1 MLWLDLKTAVRGLR
15 ATPWLSAAAV
25 VALALGIGPNT
36 AIFSIVYATVL
47 APLPYANPDQLV
59 RVTPMVG
66 NAQDRA
72 SAAEYLEWKKR
83 ATSFQA
89 LEAFRPGR
97 TLNLAIGDAPEIV
110 IARQVTPGGHR
121 MLSERVFLG
130 RDFRADEDQ
139 PGKQHVVLL
148 THRLW
153 RERFGAD
160 RDIIGRDI
168 RMDAIPYTVVGVLEP
183 GSWDR
188 TPANVWIPISFT
200 PAEIANRQLHPLIV
214 DGRLKPGVTV
224 EQAQQEMNTIAA
236 DLARQFPDSYA
247 GRTVRLVPLDTAI
260 LNSSR
265 TMVAGTG
272 LQPLLWSL
280 LAAVS
285 FVVLMACVNVANLLL
300 SRGVTR
306 ERETA
311 IRAALGATRA
321 RLVRLALMEGVVLA
335 AIGGALGVLASAW
348 ILEGILA
355 MLPPFT
361 LASTVDPKLN
371 LPVLLFAL
379 GATMLAGALSG
390 SVQAWQAGRTNFN
403 DTLKQSGP
411 SAIGRGRR
419 RLLHALVVV
428 ELALA
433 VTLLGGAGLT
443 MLSFWNRTRV
453 DLGVRTDHILTFGLP
468 VTQKRFSSAEEIDG
482 FYRQVLEKLQ
492 AVPGVAKASVSS
504 GIPLLGFGVSQQFS
518 VVGQPEDARSS
529 RPSVGVQL
537 VTPEYFETFGVRMQ
551 QGRALN
557 DRDGM
562 SAQGVA
568 VVNERFVRL
577 FLDGRDP
584 VGQRVVMDDIVP
596 NIGNRTLAGGSLS
609 GLAPDAGGEWHI
621 VGVFR
626 DVSNVEQFG
635 EPKSPQIYIPFAQSP
650 SPQGMV
656 AVRTTTSPEHLQ
668 SSLAAAVRAVDPA
681 LPLVSIR
688 TMEQVVGE
696 RLAPDRF
703 NILLYGGLA
712 ALALL
717 LAALG
722 IYGVMA
728 FTVMQ
733 RTVEIGLRMALG
745 ARHNQ
750 VQLQILREGATLA
763 TGGLVLGLVG
773 AYALGRTMQSMLFG
787 TGALSLPV
795 VLVTGLVLLLTAL
808 AACYV
813 PARRASAVDPL
824 IALRQV

>member
-1 MLWLDLKTAVRGLR
+1 MFWSELETAVRGLKR
-15 ATPWLSAAAV
+15 TPWLSAAAV

-47 APLPYANPDQLV
+47 APLPYANPDQLA

-110 IARQVTPGGHR
+110 IARQVTPGGHS
-121 MLSERVFLG
+121 MLSERMFLG

-139 PGKQHVVLL
+139 PGKQHVVVL

-168 RMDAIPYTVVGVLEP
+168 RMDSIPYTVVGVLEP

-188 TPANVWIPISFT
+188 MPANVWIPISFT
-200 PAEIANRQLHPLIV
+200 PAEIANRQLHSLIV

-247 GRTVRLVPLDTAI
+247 GRTVRLVPLHTAI

-265 TMVAGTG
+265 TMVPGTG

-335 AIGGALGVLASAW
+335 AISGALGVLASAW

-379 GATMLAGALSG
+379 GATMIAGALSG
-390 SVQAWQAGRTNFN
+390 SVQAWQAGRTNFY
-403 DTLKQSGP
+403 DTLKQSGR
-411 SAIGRGRR
+411 SEIGRGRR

-468 VTQKRFSSAEEIDG
+468 VNQKRFSSAEEIDG

-504 GIPLLGFGVSQQFS
+504 GIPLLGFGVSRQFS
-518 VVGQPEDARSS
+518 VVGQPEDGRSS
-529 RPSVGVQL
+529 RPRVGVQL

-557 DRDGM
+557 DCDGM

-596 NIGNRTLAGGSLS
+596 NIGNRTLAEEAS
-609 GLAPDAGGEWHI
+609 AGRARCWW
-621 VGVFR
+621 GVAHCGR
-626 DVSNVEQFG
+626 LPRCQ
-635 EPKSPQIYIPFAQSP
+635 QCR
-650 SPQGMV
+650 
-656 AVRTTTSPEHLQ
+656 AVR
-668 SSLAAAVRAVDPA
+668 
-681 LPLVSIR
+681 
-688 TMEQVVGE
+688 
-696 RLAPDRF
+696 
-703 NILLYGGLA
+703 
-712 ALALL
+712 
-717 LAALG
+717 
-722 IYGVMA
+722 
-728 FTVMQ
+728 
-733 RTVEIGLRMALG
+733 
-745 ARHNQ
+745 
-750 VQLQILREGATLA
+750 
-763 TGGLVLGLVG
+763 
-773 AYALGRTMQSMLFG
+773 
-787 TGALSLPV
+787 
-795 VLVTGLVLLLTAL
+795 
-808 AACYV
+808 
-813 PARRASAVDPL
+813 
-824 IALRQV
+824 

>member
-25 VALALGIGPNT
+25 VALVLGIGPNT
-36 AIFSIVYATVL
+36 AIFSIVYATLL
-47 APLPYANPDQLV
+47 APLPFSNPDQLA

-66 NAQDRA
+66 EGQDRA
-72 SAAEYLEWKKR
+72 SLAEYLEWKKR

-89 LEAFRPGR
+89 LEAFWPGR
-97 TLNLAIGDAPEIV
+97 TLNLATRDAPELV

-121 MLSERVFLG
+121 MLSEGVWLG
-130 RDFRADEDQ
+130 RDFRAEEDQ

-188 TPANVWIPISFT
+188 APANIWIPIAFT

-224 EQAQQEMNTIAA
+224 EQAQQEMNAIAA
-236 DLARQFPDSYA
+236 DLAREFPDSNA
-247 GRTVRLVPLDTAI
+247 GRTVRVVPMDTAI

-265 TMVAGTG
+265 TMVPGTG

-285 FVVLMACVNVANLLL
+285 FLVLMACVNVANLLL
-300 SRGVTR
+300 SRGATR

-311 IRAALGATRA
+311 IRAALGATRG
-321 RLVRLALMEGVVLA
+321 RLMRLALIEGVVLA
-335 AIGGALGVLASAW
+335 AIGGALGVLASMW
-348 ILEGILA
+348 ILQGILA

-371 LPVLLFAL
+371 LQVLLFAL
-379 GATMLAGALSG
+379 GTTMFAGALSG

-403 DTLKQSGP
+403 DTLKQAGRSG
-411 SAIGRGRR
+411 IGHGRR

-428 ELALA
+428 EFALA

-443 MLSFWNRTRV
+443 MLSFWNRTQV

-468 VTQKRFSSAEEIDG
+468 VNEQRFSSPAEIDG
-482 FYRQVLEKLQ
+482 FYRQLLERFK
-492 AVPGVAKASVSS
+492 AVPGVTKASVSS
-504 GIPLLGFGVSQQFS
+504 ALPLLGFGVSRKFS
-518 VVGQPEDARSS
+518 VVGQPENARSS
-529 RPSVGVQL
+529 RPSAGVQM
-537 VTPEYFETFGVRMQ
+537 VTPEYFETFGIRML
-551 QGRALN
+551 QGRTLN

-562 SAQGVA
+562 SAQRVA

-577 FLDGRDP
+577 FLGGRDP
-584 VGQRVVMDDIVP
+584 VGQRIAMD
-596 NIGNRTLAGGSLS
+596 GGRAS
-609 GLAPDAGGEWHI
+609 GSRVEWHI

-635 EPKSPQIYIPFAQSP
+635 EPKAPQMYVPFAQSP
-650 SPQGMV
+650 WPQAMV
-656 AVRTTTSPEHLQ
+656 AVRTTSPELVQ
-668 SSLAAAVRAVDPA
+668 SSLAAAVHAVDPA
-681 LPLVSIR
+681 LPLVSVR
-688 TMEQVVGE
+688 TMEGIVGE

-717 LAALG
+717 LATLG

-728 FTVMQ
+728 FTVTQ
-733 RTVEIGLRMALG
+733 QTAEIGLRMALG
-745 ARHNQ
+745 AGQSQ
-750 VQLQILREGATLA
+750 VRLQILRQGATLA
-763 TGGLVLGLVG
+763 TGGLILGLGG
-773 AYALGRTMQSMLFG
+773 AYALGRTMQSVLFG
-787 TGALSLPV
+787 TGALSVPV
-795 VLVTGLVLLLTAL
+795 VVVTGLVLLLTAL

-824 IALRQV
+824 TALRHV

>member
-1 MLWLDLKTAVRGLR
+1 MFWSELETAVRGLKR
-15 ATPWLSAAAV
+15 TPWLSAAAV

-47 APLPYANPDQLV
+47 APLPYSNPDQLA

-97 TLNLAIGDAPEIV
+97 TLNLAIGDAPQIV
-110 IARQVTPGGHR
+110 IARQVTPGGHS

-168 RMDAIPYTVVGVLEP
+168 RMDSIPYTVVGVLEP

-200 PAEIANRQLHPLIV
+200 PAEIANRQFHPLIV

-348 ILEGILA
+348 ILQGILA

-371 LPVLLFAL
+371 LQVLLFAL
-379 GATMLAGALSG
+379 GATMIAGALSG
-390 SVQAWQAGRTNFN
+390 SVPAWQAGRTNFN
-403 DTLKQSGP
+403 DTLKQSGRGGT
-411 SAIGRGRR
+411 GRGRR

-468 VTQKRFSSAEEIDG
+468 VNQERFSSPAEIDV
-482 FYRQVLEKLQ
+482 FYQQLLEKFH
-492 AVPGVAKASVSS
+492 AVPGVAKASVST
-504 GIPLLGFGVSQQFS
+504 GLPLLGFGIPSKFS
-518 VVGQPEDARSS
+518 VVGQPEDKRSS
-529 RPSVGVQL
+529 RPSVGVQM
-537 VTPEYFETFGVRMQ
+537 VTPEYFETFGIRML
-551 QGRALN
+551 QGRVLN

-562 SAQGVA
+562 SAQRVA

-577 FLDGRDP
+577 FLNGQDP

-596 NIGNRTLAGGSLS
+596 YIGNRTLAAGSLS
-609 GLAPDAGGEWHI
+609 GPAPDAGGEWHI

-650 SPQGMV
+650 SRQGMV

-703 NILLYGGLA
+703 NMLLYGGLA

-717 LAALG
+717 LATLG

-750 VQLQILREGATLA
+750 VRLQILREGATLA

-773 AYALGRTMQSMLFG
+773 AYALGRTMQSMLFS

>member
-1 MLWLDLKTAVRGLR
+1 MFWSELETAVRGLKR
-15 ATPWLSAAAV
+15 TPWLSAAAV

-47 APLPYANPDQLV
+47 APLPYANPDQLA
-59 RVTPMVG
+59 RITPMVG
-66 NAQDRA
+66 NVPDRA
-72 SAAEYLEWKKR
+72 SPAEYLEWKKR

-110 IARQVTPGGHR
+110 VARQVTPGGHS
-121 MLSERVFLG
+121 MLSERMFLG

-168 RMDAIPYTVVGVLEP
+168 RMDSIPYTVVGVLEP

-265 TMVAGTG
+265 TMVPGTG
-272 LQPLLWSL
+272 LQTLLWSL

-371 LPVLLFAL
+371 LPVLLFTL
-379 GATMLAGALSG
+379 GATTIAGALSG
-390 SVQAWQAGRTNFN
+390 SFQAWQAGRTTFN
-403 DTLKQSGP
+403 DTLKQSGR
-411 SAIGRGRR
+411 SQIGRGRR

-468 VTQKRFSSAEEIDG
+468 VNQKRFSSAEEIDG

-504 GIPLLGFGVSQQFS
+504 GIPLLGFGVSRQFS

-529 RPSVGVQL
+529 RPSVGVQR

-577 FLDGRDP
+577 FLSERDGQDP
-584 VGQRVVMDDIVP
+584 VGQRVAMDES
-596 NIGNRTLAGGSLS
+596 GSRV
-609 GLAPDAGGEWHI
+609 EWHI

-626 DVSNVEQFG
+626 DVSNVEQLG

-650 SPQGMV
+650 TPQGMV

-717 LAALG
+717 LATLG

-728 FTVMQ
+728 FTVSQ
-733 RTVEIGLRMALG
+733 RTAEIGLRMALG
-745 ARHNQ
+745 AGHNQ
-750 VQLQILREGATLA
+750 VRLQILREGATLA

-824 IALRQV
+824 IALRQL

>member
-1 MLWLDLKTAVRGLR
+1 MFWSELETAVRGLKR
-15 ATPWLSAAAV
+15 TPWLSAAAV

-97 TLNLAIGDAPEIV
+97 TLNLAIGDTPEIV
-110 IARQVTPGGHR
+110 TARQVTPGGHS
-121 MLSERVFLG
+121 MLSDRMFLG

-168 RMDAIPYTVVGVLEP
+168 RMDSIPYTVVGVLEP

-200 PAEIANRQLHPLIV
+200 PAEIANRQLHPFIV

-265 TMVAGTG
+265 TMVPGTR

-379 GATMLAGALSG
+379 GATMIAGALSG
-390 SVQAWQAGRTNFN
+390 SVQAWQAGRTNFY
-403 DTLKQSGP
+403 DTLKQAGRSE
-411 SAIGRGRR
+411 IGRGRR

-468 VTQKRFSSAEEIDG
+468 VSQKRFSSAEEIDG

-504 GIPLLGFGVSQQFS
+504 GIPLLGFGVSRQFS

-577 FLDGRDP
+577 FLSDGRPGSCGPACRDGRGRARCAWG
-584 VGQRVVMDDIVP
+584 VAHR
-596 NIGNRTLAGGSLS
+596 GSL
-609 GLAPDAGGEWHI
+609 P
-621 VGVFR
+621 R
-626 DVSNVEQFG
+626 CQ
-635 EPKSPQIYIPFAQSP
+635 QCR
-650 SPQGMV
+650 
-656 AVRTTTSPEHLQ
+656 AVR
-668 SSLAAAVRAVDPA
+668 
-681 LPLVSIR
+681 
-688 TMEQVVGE
+688 
-696 RLAPDRF
+696 
-703 NILLYGGLA
+703 
-712 ALALL
+712 
-717 LAALG
+717 
-722 IYGVMA
+722 
-728 FTVMQ
+728 
-733 RTVEIGLRMALG
+733 
-745 ARHNQ
+745 
-750 VQLQILREGATLA
+750 
-763 TGGLVLGLVG
+763 
-773 AYALGRTMQSMLFG
+773 
-787 TGALSLPV
+787 
-795 VLVTGLVLLLTAL
+795 
-808 AACYV
+808 
-813 PARRASAVDPL
+813 
-824 IALRQV
+824 

>member
-1 MLWLDLKTAVRGLR
+1 MLWSDLKFAVRGLIG
-15 ATPWLSAAAV
+15 APGLSAAAV

-110 IARQVTPGGHR
+110 IARQVTPGGHS

-168 RMDAIPYTVVGVLEP
+168 RMDSIPYTVVGVLEP

-265 TMVAGTG
+265 TMVPGTG

-379 GATMLAGALSG
+379 GATMIAGALSG

-403 DTLKQSGP
+403 DTLKQAGRSE
-411 SAIGRGRR
+411 IGRGRR

-468 VTQKRFSSAEEIDG
+468 VNQKRFSSAEEIDG

-504 GIPLLGFGVSQQFS
+504 GIPLLGFGVSRQFS

-609 GLAPDAGGEWHI
+609 GPAPDAGGEWHI

-717 LAALG
+717 LATLG

-750 VQLQILREGATLA
+750 VRLQILREGATLA

-787 TGALSLPV
+787 TGALSVPV

-824 IALRQV
+824 IALRHS

>member
-1 MLWLDLKTAVRGLR
+1 MIWSELDTAVRGLKR
-15 ATPWLSAAAV
+15 TPWLSAAAV

-47 APLPYANPDQLV
+47 APLPYSNPDQLV

-72 SAAEYLEWKKR
+72 SAAEYLDWKKR

-110 IARQVTPGGHR
+110 IARQVTPGGHS
-121 MLSERVFLG
+121 MLSERMFLG

-168 RMDAIPYTVVGVLEP
+168 RMDSIPYTVVGVLEP

-321 RLVRLALMEGVVLA
+321 RLVRQALMEGVVLA

-371 LPVLLFAL
+371 LPVLLFTL
-379 GATMLAGALSG
+379 GATLIAGALSG

-411 SAIGRGRR
+411 SEIGRGRR

-468 VTQKRFSSAEEIDG
+468 VNQKRFSSAEEIDG

-504 GIPLLGFGVSQQFS
+504 GIPLLGFGVSRQFS

-537 VTPEYFETFGVRMQ
+537 VSPEYFETFGVRMQ

-609 GLAPDAGGEWHI
+609 GPAPDAGGEWHI

-626 DVSNVEQFG
+626 DVSNVEPFG

-717 LAALG
+717 LATLG

-750 VQLQILREGATLA
+750 VRLQILREGATLA

-795 VLVTGLVLLLTAL
+795 VLVTGLVLLVTAL

-824 IALRQV
+824 IALRQL

>member
-36 AIFSIVYATVL
+36 AIFSIVYATLL
-47 APLPYANPDQLV
+47 APLPFSNPDQLA
-59 RVTPMVG
+59 RVTPMAG

-168 RMDAIPYTVVGVLEP
+168 RMDSIPYTVVGVLEP

-200 PAEIANRQLHPLIV
+200 PAEIANRQLHPFIV

-300 SRGVTR
+300 SRGLTR

-311 IRAALGATRA
+311 IRAALGATRG
-321 RLVRLALMEGVVLA
+321 RLMRLALIEGVVLA
-335 AIGGALGVLASAW
+335 AIGGALGVVASVW
-348 ILEGILA
+348 ILQGILA

-371 LPVLLFAL
+371 LQVLLFAL
-379 GATMLAGALSG
+379 GATMFAGALSG
-390 SVQAWQAGRTNFN
+390 SAQAWQAGRTNFN
-403 DTLKQSGP
+403 DTLKQ
-411 SAIGRGRR
+411 AGRGGTGHGRR

-428 ELALA
+428 EFALA

-443 MLSFWNRTRV
+443 ILSFWNRTQV
-453 DLGVRTDHILTFGLP
+453 DLGVRTDQILTFGLP
-468 VTQKRFSSAEEIDG
+468 VNEGRFSSPAEIDV
-482 FYRQVLEKLQ
+482 FYQQLLEKFQ
-492 AVPGVAKASVSS
+492 AVPGVAKASVST
-504 GIPLLGFGVSQQFS
+504 GLPLLGFGIPSKFS
-518 VVGQPEDARSS
+518 VVGQPEDKRSS
-529 RPSVGVQL
+529 RPSVGVQM
-537 VTPEYFETFGVRMQ
+537 VTPEYFETFGIRML

-562 SAQGVA
+562 SAQRVA

-577 FLDGRDP
+577 FLGGRDP
-584 VGQRVVMDDIVP
+584 VGQRIAMDDIVS
-596 NIGNRTLAGGSLS
+596 NTGNRVVAGGIPS
-609 GLAPDAGGEWHI
+609 GAASGSRVEWHI

-635 EPKSPQIYIPFAQSP
+635 EPKAPQMYVPFAQSP
-650 SPQGMV
+650 RPQATV
-656 AVRTTTSPEHLQ
+656 AVRTTTRPELLR
-668 SSLAAAVRAVDPA
+668 SSLAAAVHAVDPQ
-681 LPLVSIR
+681 LPLVSIQ
-688 TMEQVVGE
+688 TMEQIVGG

-703 NILLYGGLA
+703 NIMLYGGLA

-717 LAALG
+717 LATIG

-733 RTVEIGLRMALG
+733 RTAEIGLRMALG
-745 ARHNQ
+745 AGHNQ
-750 VQLQILREGATLA
+750 VRLQILREGATLA
-763 TGGLVLGLVG
+763 TVGLILGLMG
-773 AYALGRTMQSMLFG
+773 AYVLGRTMQSMLFG
-787 TGALSLPV
+787 TGALNLPV
-795 VLVTGLVLLLTAL
+795 ILATGLVLLGTAL

-824 IALRQV
+824 IALRQS